1 MATLHVLNKASL
13 EHPATRDCLRCLT
26 KKDALLLI
34 EDGVYLT
41 QRYTVAHKSAKV
53 FALQHDLHLRGLS
66 PQHSHIEIV
75 DDAGFVALSTQY
87 DNVVSW
93 F

>member
-1 MATLHVLNKASL
+1 MSTLHILNKASL
-13 EHPATRDCLRCLT
+13 EHPACQDCLRALD

-41 QRYTVAHKSAKV
+41 QRYSIAHKSV
-53 FALQHDLHLRGLS
+53 RVLVLQHDLHQRGLS
-66 PQHSHIEIV
+66 PLQNHMEII
-75 DDAGFVALSTQY
+75 DDAGFVEACGEY
-87 DNVVSW
+87 DRVVSW

>member
-1 MATLHVLNKASL
+1 MATLHILNKASL
-13 EHPATRDCLRCLT
+13 EHPATRDCLRCLA

-41 QRYTVAHKSAKV
+41 QRYTIAHKSAKV
-53 FALQHDLHLRGLS
+53 YALQHDLHQRVLS
-66 PQHSHIEIV
+66 HQHSHNEIV
-75 DDAGFVALSTQY
+75 DDAGFVALGIQY

>member
-1 MATLHVLNKASL
+1 MNTLHILNKASL
-13 EHPATRDCLRCLT
+13 EHPASRDCLRVLD

-41 QRYTVAHKSAKV
+41 QRYTIVHKSARV
-53 FALQHDLHLRGLS
+53 MALQHDLHQRGLS
-66 PQHSHIEIV
+66 PLQNSIEII
-75 DDAGFVALSTQY
+75 DDAAFVEACTQY
-87 DNVVSW
+87 DRVVSW